1 MEMDEQIRV
10 DDLKFLSPDDLINI
24 AVENTSTREICLT
37 NHASILAQS
46 ERRRR
51 GARTGRPCDG
61 LSRATLQTDPQ
72 VESML
77 HRLIEERNTAKANA
91 AATLHSL
98 RVTETQA
105 QGDTR
110 RFGRRLRTAGP
121 LRFVTSLI
129 EEPTSPLSLTEGNEI
144 APGGEVLISI
154 DFHNGT
160 NLKIQELVVLGRQ
173 SLCEF
178 RDQLHCLTDELARK
192 KRVASPSG
200 YLLIEDV
207 FYNDMRHPDAV
218 DYSEN
223 IISWIAKQDDAR
235 QTRRS
240 RSKLSKLPS
249 FKKANMA
256 ETHFRDL
263 NFKLGSKYLYCHQG
277 DCKHVFVIR
286 DMRLIHEDDAR
297 SPSTYPVLRFLPR
310 LRYRKCSIC
319 SVYRARKIVRDDKL
333 APSNPCFFCDSCYYS
348 LHYSS
353 EGVLLYEDFSVEDCH
368 HE

>member
-1 MEMDEQIRV
+1 Q
-10 DDLKFLSPDDLINI
+10 
-24 AVENTSTREICLT
+24 
-37 NHASILAQS
+37 
-46 ERRRR
+46 
-51 GARTGRPCDG
+51 
-61 LSRATLQTDPQ
+61 
-72 VESML
+72 
-77 HRLIEERNTAKANA
+77 
-91 AATLHSL
+91 
-98 RVTETQA
+98 
-105 QGDTR
+105 
-110 RFGRRLRTAGP
+110 
-121 LRFVTSLI
+121 
-129 EEPTSPLSLTEGNEI
+129 
-144 APGGEVLISI
+144 
-154 DFHNGT
+154 
-160 NLKIQELVVLGRQ
+160 
-173 SLCEF
+173 
-178 RDQLHCLTDELARK
+178 
-192 KRVASPSG
+192 
-200 YLLIEDV
+200 DV

-263 NFKLGSKYLYCHQG
+263 NFKLGSKYLYCHQASTFFLLSPDLMDG

-353 EGVLLYEDFSVEDCH
+353 EGVLLY
-368 HE
+368 